1 MDTQR
6 KISRRRLLRSS
17 AVAAGAAL
25 LAACGSAAPQS
36 SSGEATPSGAAGAGA
51 TSAPA
56 QSSGPIK
63 LTFLSDTT
71 NEAVIKVRNE
81 WARKFSE
88 QHSGVTVEH
97 QPIPQEYATKIQ
109 TLYAAGTPPDIYR
122 YLQEATPIVTV
133 VEKQLHLQLDDMIA
147 RDKYDLADFR
157 PDSIELYRWDGGLY
171 ALPRDYGNQNLF
183 YNLDLFN
190 AAGIKPPP
198 ADWENKDFTFAVF
211 QDMVKGLTKKNGD
224 RTEQYGFL
232 VNRGWRPW
240 ASWVYNNGAA
250 VVEKDDK
257 GLAKSIALTDP
268 KAIEA
273 LQFLQD
279 MMYKDGVAPRPDV
292 ESEMG
297 GFELFASG
305 RVGIMLTNPS
315 DVSRFRTIEAFK
327 WDVGTL
333 PIGKAERR
341 GTGGGGTGW
350 AIAKGTKYPDEAWEF
365 LKFISSAEAQLDE
378 VHAGGTTPSRV
389 SVITSKDFADPSK
402 PPANVA
408 AFAQAQEYVVR
419 DPVHP
424 RWPEVFQRVVTPTMD
439 QLWGGTK
446 SAEEVAQAIKTEGDK
461 LFAG

>member
-1 MDTQR
+1 MDAQSN
-6 KISRRRLLRSS
+6 ISRRRLLR
-17 AVAAGAAL
+17 AGAAVVGVGL
-25 LAACGSAAPQS
+25 LAACGSAAPQTS
-36 SSGEATPSGAAGAGA
+36 QSGDAAAGTTA
-51 TSAPA
+51 APA
-56 QSSGPIK
+56 AGSGPVK

-71 NEAVIKVRNE
+71 NEAVIKVRNG
-81 WARKFSE
+81 WASKFSE
-88 QHSGVTVEH
+88 QNPGISVEH

-122 YLQEATPIVTV
+122 YLQETTPIVTV

-147 RDKYDLADFR
+147 KEKYDLTDFR
-157 PDSIELYRWDGGLY
+157 PDAINLYRWEGGLY

-183 YNLDLFN
+183 YNIDLFN
-190 AAGIKPPP
+190 AAGVKPPP
-198 ADWENKDFTFAVF
+198 ADWEEKNFTFATF
-211 QDMVKGLTKKNGD
+211 LEMARALTKKSGD

-232 VNRGWRPW
+232 INRGWRPW
-240 ASWVYNNGAA
+240 ASWVYNNGGA
-250 VVEKDDK
+250 VVAKNDQ
-257 GLAKSIALTDP
+257 GLATSITLTDP
-268 KAIEA
+268 QAVEA

-279 MMYKDGVAPRPDV
+279 MMYKEGVAPRPDI
-292 ESEMG
+292 ETEMG

-305 RVGIMLTNPS
+305 RVAVMLTNPS
-315 DVSRFRTIEAFK
+315 DVSRFRTIESFK

-333 PIGKAERR
+333 PIGKATRR

-350 AIAKGTKYPDEAWEF
+350 AIAKGTKHPDEAWAF

-378 VHAGGTTPSRV
+378 VRAGGTTPSRL

-439 QLWGGTK
+439 RLWGGTK
-446 SAEEVAQAIKTEGDK
+446 TAAEVAQTIKTEGEK
-461 LFAG
+461 LFAGQ